1 MRLRIPWAVF
11 LIPKPRIPDLTC
23 KNCLF
28 RIPQAKLSRI
38 LESVFPHKGRQCDFY
53 WTFWRIRNLRQCLLE
68 SVFKHSFCLVTQ
80 RSLPLC
86 DKTKNRVTWETSLKR
101 TPMDTPAVTSSAVS
115 TSERERK
122 SRSEHRPR
130 ERPINFGTRLRV
142 CGLVTLPTT
151 LPSQYKLSAFVEDLS
166 ELVSS
171 WFLGWGHD

>member
-1 MRLRIPWAVF
+1 
-11 LIPKPRIPDLTC
+11 
-23 KNCLF
+23 
-28 RIPQAKLSRI
+28 
-38 LESVFPHKGRQCDFY
+38 
-53 WTFWRIRNLRQCLLE
+53 
-68 SVFKHSFCLVTQ
+68 
-80 RSLPLC
+80 
-86 DKTKNRVTWETSLKR
+86 
-101 TPMDTPAVTSSAVS
+101 MDTPAVTSSAVP